1 MRLIP
6 RGIFCIRSASR
17 DDWFFANRYMHKGT
31 SSARQ
36 PHSSDAFG
44 VRPSKALPEQLAT
57 GEHLIV
63 PCLRSAFRKTPLLS
77 NTLMKNQIDHLLAEE
92 ILDSR
97 GNPTVQAKVILT
109 SRITAIASVPSG
121 ASTGDAEAF
130 EVRDQDPNR
139 FRGKGV
145 LKAVSN
151 ISKVLSSLA
160 IGQNV
165 LDQRKLDAAMCSAD
179 ATLNKSRLGANA
191 ILAVSLAVA
200 RAAAAAQQIP
210 LYRYIAQLSDSREQE
225 SLTLPVPMLNVLNGR
240 RHASN
245 SLAFQEFMVYPT
257 GAMSFAQALRFA
269 AEIFQ

>member
-6 RGIFCIRSASR
+6 TGIFCIRSASR
-17 DDWFFANRYMHKGT
+17 DDWFFANRYMLKRT

-44 VRPSKALPEQLAT
+44 VRPSKALLEQLAR

-63 PCLRSAFRKTPLLS
+63 PCLRSAFMKTPLIS

-121 ASTGDAEAF
+121 ASTGHGEAF
-130 EVRDQDPNR
+130 ELRDQDPNR

-151 ISKVLSSLA
+151 INKVLSSLA

-210 LYRYIAQLSDSREQE
+210 LYRYIKIANTPWEKTGTAPETPPGWE
-225 SLTLPVPMLNVLNGR
+225 SC
-240 RHASN
+240 
-245 SLAFQEFMVYPT
+245 
-257 GAMSFAQALRFA
+257 MSIWSVAIRLCPLRTAWRKTIGKVGFY
-269 AEIFQ
+269 